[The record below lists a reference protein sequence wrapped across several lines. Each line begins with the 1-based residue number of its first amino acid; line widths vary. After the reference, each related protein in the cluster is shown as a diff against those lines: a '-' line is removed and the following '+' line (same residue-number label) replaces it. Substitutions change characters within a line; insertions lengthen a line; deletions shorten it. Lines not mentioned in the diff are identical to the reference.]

1 MQGFSISSS
10 GLGMRRV
17 LPVVHQLLVVVV
29 SQELGLEEDPFSVKV
44 LSLKSAT
51 VGVVV
56 TTFTI
61 VVPDS
66 REEGIVT

>member
-1 MQGFSISSS
+1 
-10 GLGMRRV
+10 MRRV
-17 LPVVHQLLVVVV
+17 FPVVHQLLVVVV

-44 LSLKSAT
+44 VLSLKLAT

-61 VVPDS
+61 VVPDT
-66 REEGIVT
+66 REGIVT